1 MNRSDFAAASAFL
14 VVGLLLLT
22 SAATFPPGVGGLPGP
37 GFFPRVIGAVMA
49 ALAALL
55 LAFAWRRPGPAPGA
69 APLKPVLLTVL
80 LLAGYLALWERVPLA
95 PRTLLFVALYLR
107 CLGQSWRAAVQV
119 ALGLTLFVVAAFQ
132 YGLRVGLP

>member
-1 MNRSDFAAASAFL
+1 MNRSDFATAGAFL
-14 VVGLLLLT
+14 LLGFLLLT

-49 ALAALL
+49 ALAILL
-55 LAFAWRRPGPAPGA
+55 LAFACRRPGPAPGA
-69 APLKPVLLTVL
+69 APVKPVLLTVL
-80 LLAGYLALWERVPLA
+80 LLAGYLALWERVPFAL
-95 PRTLLFVALYLR
+95 RTLLFVVLYLR